1 MATTAM
7 GMEETVTDRERD
19 DIDLATAA
27 EQSSEVEEAQEG
39 NVYDRDEDSVEPAEQ
54 VAMNLDDQGD
64 PDVESDLQAQIDAN
78 LEANDPEADALV
90 DDALDI
96 DSADEADAS
105 VAATDDE
112 ADIEAEEEAQD
123 DDDVTPYVGP
133 EPTGGEDEPVSAE
146 DAQVAADVAEMQD
159 AATQEVDQD
168 RIDADVDITLDT
180 TVRGGEFPDFASN
193 GATDDLDDDDTQGEG
208 VPDAETDADAASGP
222 SDVNVTPDEASVEP
236 ASADALDAEAD
247 DDADTADEAVQGAS
261 AEAAGIPTETEQP
274 LGTTSG
280 ARSEGEIGDEALS
293 GEAFDDA
300 TAAVEEAEETEID
313 PYEAFRSELRAKP
326 GKWYVIHSY
335 AGFEKR
341 VKSNIENRK
350 VSMAMEDY
358 VFQVEVPMEDVVE
371 IKNGQR
377 KLVNR
382 VRIPGYVLV
391 RMDLNEDSWSVVRHT
406 PGVTGFVGNSHNPT
420 PLRFEEAF
428 SMLKSLVQIVE
439 APVKAGAKGAKTTA
453 RSIPQEVDFEVGETI
468 TIKEGSFAGLPGSIS
483 DIRPE
488 SGKLTV
494 LVSLFER
501 ETPVELSFDQV
512 TKL

>member
-1 MATTAM
+1 M
-7 GMEETVTDRERD
+7 REPVSDNHRD

-27 EQSSEVEEAQEG
+27 EQSSEDDEFQEG
-39 NVYDRDEDSVEPAEQ
+39 SPLAADESSVGSAEHAAIHVEDDS
-54 VAMNLDDQGD
+54 DDEGD
-64 PDVESDLQAQIDAN
+64 LAGL
-78 LEANDPEADALV
+78 LEALDAAMDPEADAIV

-112 ADIEAEEEAQD
+112 ADIEAEEEALEEP
-123 DDDVTPYVGP
+123 DVTPYDGP
-133 EPTGGEDEPVSAE
+133 ELGDDTVLAE
-146 DAQVAADVAEMQD
+146 DGAADD
-159 AATQEVDQD
+159 
-168 RIDADVDITLDT
+168 
-180 TVRGGEFPDFASN
+180 
-193 GATDDLDDDDTQGEG
+193 
-208 VPDAETDADAASGP
+208 
-222 SDVNVTPDEASVEP
+222 
-236 ASADALDAEAD
+236 
-247 DDADTADEAVQGAS
+247 
-261 AEAAGIPTETEQP
+261 ETE
-274 LGTTSG
+274 
-280 ARSEGEIGDEALS
+280 
-293 GEAFDDA
+293 
-300 TAAVEEAEETEID
+300 VD
-313 PYEAFRSELRAKP
+313 PYEAFRAELKSKP

-341 VKSNIENRK
+341 VKQNIENRR
-350 VSMAMEDY
+350 VSMTMEDFIY
-358 VFQVEVPMEDVVE
+358 QVEVPMEDVVE

-391 RMDLNEDSWSVVRHT
+391 LMDLNEDSWSVVRHT
-406 PGVTGFVGNSHNPT
+406 PGVTGFVGNAHNPT

-428 SMLKSLVQIVE
+428 NMLKSLVQIVE
-439 APVKAGAKGAKTTA
+439 APSAKTAGGKGKTPT
-453 RSIPQEVDFEVGETI
+453 RVIPAEVDFEVGETI

-483 DIRPE
+483 EIKPE

>member
-1 MATTAM
+1 MT
-7 GMEETVTDRERD
+7 ENHRD
-19 DIDLATAA
+19 DVDFATAA
-27 EQSSEVEEAQEG
+27 EQSSEEDEAQEG
-39 NVYDRDEDSVEPAEQ
+39 NSLRADEESVESAEHEALHIEGESSDEDLA
-54 VAMNLDDQGD
+54 ALLAALD
-64 PDVESDLQAQIDAN
+64 AA
-78 LEANDPEADALV
+78 ADPEADAIV
-90 DDALDI
+90 DDALDV
-96 DSADEADAS
+96 DSLDEAEAS
-105 VAATDDE
+105 VAAAADE
-112 ADIEAEEEAQD
+112 AELEAADAAAEEPEVA
-123 DDDVTPYVGP
+123 PYDGP
-133 EPTGGEDEPVSAE
+133 EP
-146 DAQVAADVAEMQD
+146 DAGD
-159 AATQEVDQD
+159 A
-168 RIDADVDITLDT
+168 
-180 TVRGGEFPDFASN
+180 P
-193 GATDDLDDDDTQGEG
+193 TDDSAD
-208 VPDAETDADAASGP
+208 DAE
-222 SDVNVTPDEASVEP
+222 V
-236 ASADALDAEAD
+236 
-247 DDADTADEAVQGAS
+247 
-261 AEAAGIPTETEQP
+261 
-274 LGTTSG
+274 
-280 ARSEGEIGDEALS
+280 
-293 GEAFDDA
+293 
-300 TAAVEEAEETEID
+300 D
-313 PYEAFRSELRAKP
+313 PYEAFRSELRGKL

-358 VFQVEVPMEDVVE
+358 VFEVQVPMEDVVE

-428 SMLKSLVQIVE
+428 NMLKSLVQVVE
-439 APVKAGAKGAKTTA
+439 APSAKGGTAKGKVA
-453 RSIPQEVDFEVGETI
+453 VRAIPAEIDFEVGETI

-483 DIRPE
+483 EIKPE